1 MLKKDFIVRQ
11 LEEFGKVMAVIF
23 GLKKDKDWLNYQN
36 EINNASLKFTSYEI
50 NYVEGIS
57 QNDFDKE
64 IINHSTLTPEQHHI
78 LADLLFEKLNYYL
91 TIEDAVKSEDIKQKC
106 KKLYLLLQSNQTQNE
121 FNLDVHYKL
130 TFLSKL

>member
-1 MLKKDFIVRQ
+1 MLRKDFIVRQ

-36 EINNASLKFTSYEI
+36 EINNAALKFTSFEI
-50 NYVEGIS
+50 DYVEKLT
-57 QNDFDKE
+57 QTDFEEE
-64 IINHSTLTPEQHHI
+64 IINHANLTPEQHHI

-91 TIEDAVKSEDIKQKC
+91 SIEDVVKSEDLKEKC
-106 KKLYLLLQSNQTQNE
+106 KKLYFLLQNNQTQNE

-130 TFLSKL
+130 SFLEKV

>member
-1 MLKKDFIVRQ
+1 MLRKDFLVRQ
-11 LEEFGKVMAVIF
+11 LEEFGKVMAAIF

-36 EINNASLKFTSYEI
+36 EINNAALIFTSYEI
-50 NYVEGIS
+50 DYVEKLT
-57 QNDFDKE
+57 QTDFDNE
-64 IINHSTLTPEQHHI
+64 IINHATLTPEQLHI

-91 TIEDAVKSEDIKQKC
+91 SINDATKSEDIKQKC
-106 KKLYLLLQSNQTQNE
+106 KKLYLLLQNNQTQNE